1 MMTSDRHPARDRL
14 LSLSLRFFTEIKSAN
29 SLSFVD
35 EYDKIN
41 DNIKL
46 AD

>member
-1 MMTSDRHPARDRL
+1 MRSSRL
-14 LSLSLRFFTEIKSAN
+14 IYGRAKHLFLTLRCFTEIKSAI

-41 DNIKL
+41 ENITL